1 MKASVLRLSE
11 GKRGDLYNELA
22 GAIRGVIDRHIAT
35 RDMSITVADA
45 AGKGCHEL
53 SLVEDVSIEDSSS
66 DSSAG
71 DRVELTVV
79 IKVRDQATA
88 KFVCEDGLV
97 GAASAASAELNT
109 CIQEA
114 SAPRISLGPFGAA
127 ALQAAFDAVRIMFVG
142 PKDHRTK
149 LESAALDILPKA
161 AQRHGTAHHPR
172 SSELR

>member
-79 IKVRDQATA
+79 IKVRDQAIHASVTKGARAKEMRTRQMTA
-88 KFVCEDGLV
+88 KRRQRMSRRRIRCCATCGKS
-97 GAASAASAELNT
+97 ASL
-109 CIQEA
+109 
-114 SAPRISLGPFGAA
+114 PPHDSL
-127 ALQAAFDAVRIMFVG
+127 
-142 PKDHRTK
+142 
-149 LESAALDILPKA
+149 S
-161 AQRHGTAHHPR
+161 
-172 SSELR
+172 LRM